1 MGMGKFVNSPSRVS
15 DLTNNKVG
23 VGRDDGK
30 QAGEYSAVFYKKFVY
45 PILTCNPLTLILL
58 QI

>member
-1 MGMGKFVNSPSRVS
+1 MGKFVNSPSRVS